1 MEVQVSPVTG
11 EAFPKPIPRG
21 ALDSYFSISERG
33 STTATEVLAGVS
45 TFLALS
51 YIFVVNPAILSQ
63 AGIPTS
69 MSLFA
74 TITIS
79 ALATILMGVWAKLPF
94 AVSTGLE
101 INGYVAFVVIGAMG
115 FTWQQALGMVFW
127 SGVLMVIVTLASI
140 REKVID
146 SIPDALKI
154 GLSFSVGMFLVLIA
168 MKLSGIFVY
177 KGLILSGFGS
187 LVSPAAICLYVGLA
201 AILLLERFRVLG
213 SVLISIIGV
222 TVLYHVLA
230 SRGIAGFT
238 PAAASSTPTMSKEM
252 FSGIGALSPAVLLDP
267 RALSVIL
274 VLFIIDFYGSVAKL
288 IGLTLRTTLMATGK
302 LPGREK
308 ALLVDGG
315 GTAAA
320 SLLGTTSVVAFVES
334 AVGIGAGGR
343 TGLSALVCGVLMAL
357 CFLAMPFIYLIPVGA
372 TLGALVYVG
381 FRLCPAYDQWKAMAP
396 IDKLTLISM
405 PLITIATFSLDKAM
419 VVGFVLAALSG
430 VFKKQKVNPYLAG
443 SAALLV
449 VSMILQASF

>member
-1 MEVQVSPVTG
+1 MDVRANTAAVGVSSTT
-11 EAFPKPIPRG
+11 PRSSI
-21 ALDSYFSISERG
+21 DSYFAITERG
-33 STTATEVLAGVS
+33 STPATEILAGVS

-63 AGIPTS
+63 AGIPVS

-127 SGVLMVIVTLASI
+127 SGVLMAIVTLASI

-146 SIPDALKI
+146 SIPDPLKI

-177 KGLILSGFGS
+177 QGLVLSGFGS

-201 AILLLERFRVLG
+201 AILVLERFKVLG

-222 TVLYHVLA
+222 TIFYHVMA
-230 SRGIAGFT
+230 SRGVAGFT
-238 PAAASSTPTMSKEM
+238 PVSASSTPGVSAEM
-252 FSGIGALSPAVLLDP
+252 FSGIGALSPAILLDP
-267 RALSVIL
+267 RAWSVIL

-288 IGLTLRTTLMATGK
+288 IGLTLRTSLMATGK

-308 ALLVDGG
+308 ALLIDGG
-315 GTAAA
+315 GTSAA

-343 TGLSALVCGVLMAL
+343 TGLSSLVTGVLMAA
-357 CFLAMPFIYLIPVGA
+357 CFLAMPFIHLIPVGA

-381 FRLCPAYDQWKAMAP
+381 FRLCPAFDQWKAMAT

-419 VVGFVLAALSG
+419 VVGFVLAALSA
-430 VFKKQKVNPYLAG
+430 VFKKQRVNPYLAG

-449 VSMILQASF
+449 VSMVLQASF

>member
-1 MEVQVSPVTG
+1 MDARATPTSAGT
-11 EAFPKPIPRG
+11 FSKG
-21 ALDSYFSISERG
+21 AVDSYFEITARG

-69 MSLFA
+69 LSLFA

-101 INGYVAFVVIGAMG
+101 INGYVAIVVIGAMG

-127 SGVLMVIVTLASI
+127 SGVLMVIVTVASI

-146 SIPDALKI
+146 SIPDSLKI

-168 MKLSGIFVY
+168 MKLSGLFVY
-177 KGLILSGFGS
+177 TGLVLSGFGS
-187 LVSPAAICLYVGLA
+187 LISPAALCLYMGLV
-201 AILLLERFRVLG
+201 AILILELFRVIG
-213 SVLISIIGV
+213 SVLISILGV
-222 TVLYHVLA
+222 TVAYHGLVAAHAPGFDALA
-230 SRGIAGFT
+230 ATNT
-238 PAAASSTPTMSKEM
+238 PALSKEM
-252 FSGIGALSPAVLLDP
+252 FAGIGVLSPSILLDP

-288 IGLTLRTTLMATGK
+288 IGLTLRTSLMSSGK

-315 GTAAA
+315 GTTLA

-343 TGLSALVCGVLMAL
+343 TGLSALVCGVLMAA
-357 CFLAMPFIYLIPVGA
+357 CFLAMPFIHLIPVGA

-381 FRLCPAYDQWKAMAP
+381 FRLCPAFDQWKEMP
-396 IDKLTLISM
+396 LIDKITLASM
-405 PLITIATFSLDKAM
+405 PLITIATFALDKAM
-419 VVGFVLAALSG
+419 VVGFVLAALSAL
-430 VFKKQKVNPYLAG
+430 VKKQKLNLYLAG

-449 VSMILQASF
+449 VSMVLQASF

>member
-1 MEVQVSPVTG
+1 MVMDAQTHTAVGVAP
-11 EAFPKPIPRG
+11 AKPLST
-21 ALDSYFSISERG
+21 LDGYFLISERG
-33 STTATEVLAGVS
+33 STTATEILAGVS

-51 YIFVVNPAILSQ
+51 YIFVVNPAILGQ
-63 AGIPTS
+63 AGIPIS
-69 MSLFA
+69 LSLFA

-127 SGVLMVIVTLASI
+127 SGVIMMVVTVASI

-146 SIPDALKI
+146 SIPDPLKI

-168 MKLSGIFVY
+168 MKLSGIFIY
-177 KGLILSGFGS
+177 KGLVLSGCGS
-187 LVSPAAICLYVGLA
+187 LISPAAICLYIGLV
-201 AILLLERFRVLG
+201 AILVLERLKVLG

-222 TVLYHVLA
+222 TVLYHALA
-230 SRGIAGFT
+230 SGGGAGFT
-238 PAAASSTPTMSKEM
+238 PVTSSGTPGASKEM
-252 FSGIGALSPAVLLDP
+252 FSGIGALSPSILLDP
-267 RALSVIL
+267 RAWSVIL

-288 IGLTLRTTLMATGK
+288 IGLTLRTSLMASGK

-315 GTAAA
+315 GTALA
-320 SLLGTTSVVAFVES
+320 SMIGTTSVVAFVES

-343 TGLSALVCGVLMAL
+343 TGLSSLVCGVLMAA
-357 CFLAMPFIYLIPVGA
+357 CFLAMPFIHLIPVGA

-381 FRLCPAYDQWKAMAP
+381 FRLCPAFDQWKAMAP
-396 IDKLTLISM
+396 VDKLTLISM

-419 VVGFVLAALSG
+419 VVGFVLATLSAL
-430 VFKKQKVNPYLAG
+430 FKKQSINPYLAG

-449 VSMILQASF
+449 VSMVLQASF

>member
-1 MEVQVSPVTG
+1 MEAQVSPVTG

-168 MKLSGIFVY
+168 MKLSGLFVY
-177 KGLILSGFGS
+177 EGLMLSGFGS

-222 TVLYHVLA
+222 TVLYHVRA

-238 PAAASSTPTMSKEM
+238 PAAASSTPAISKEM
-252 FSGIGALSPAVLLDP
+252 FSGVGALSPAVLLDP

-274 VLFIIDFYGSVAKL
+274 ITHDMGVIAEMADDVVVMYLGRAVERGPVDAIFYDPKHPY
-288 IGLTLRTTLMATGK
+288 TK
-302 LPGREK
+302 
-308 ALLVDGG
+308 
-315 GTAAA
+315 
-320 SLLGTTSVVAFVES
+320 SLLRSIPSITAKPRTKLATLEGSIPHPFARPKGCPFHPRCAEAIKGVCDRYEPVPIAQGE
-334 AVGIGAGGR
+334 GR
-343 TGLSALVCGVLMAL
+343 DVS
-357 CFLAMPFIYLIPVGA
+357 CFLYGGQP
-372 TLGALVYVG
+372 
-381 FRLCPAYDQWKAMAP
+381 
-396 IDKLTLISM
+396 
-405 PLITIATFSLDKAM
+405 
-419 VVGFVLAALSG
+419 
-430 VFKKQKVNPYLAG
+430 
-443 SAALLV
+443 
-449 VSMILQASF
+449 